1 VAEAMA
7 TLAPSESD
15 IARLAPVAAVP
26 APVAPVEVDNSY
38 EQPAPPPVISG
49 GGRPVKGYKTSDGK
63 RVPSVTT
70 VTKRFQES
78 GGLIQWAFNC
88 GRDGID
94 MNRVRDEAADAGHV
108 AHQWVDDTI
117 HGRPLREYRDVPDEM
132 LEGPRAALAAF
143 IEWRNQVQLEI
154 VETET
159 PLVSDALKFGGT
171 FDAIFRISGKLYLGD
186 WKTGNRVYA
195 EHLAQLGGYAILL
208 AERGTELH
216 GAQLLRFD
224 KEFGSFAHYS
234 WPAPVLDLGKAAFL
248 QMRGLYDVCA
258 RLGKAVG

>member
-1 VAEAMA
+1 MSPSKARVAAAMA
-7 TLAPSESD
+7 TLAPTEAD
-15 IARLAPVAAVP
+15 LARATPK
-26 APVAPVEVDNSY
+26 EIDNSY
-38 EQPAPPPVISG
+38 EPPAPPPVIAG
-49 GGRPVKGYKTSDGK
+49 GGRPQKGYKTSDGK

-70 VTKRFQES
+70 ITKRFQES
-78 GGLIQWAFNC
+78 GGLIQWAYNC
-88 GRDGID
+88 GIEGID
-94 MNRVRDEAADAGHV
+94 MHRVRDDAADAGHI

-117 HGRPLREYRDVPDEM
+117 HGRPLKEYPNAPPELIDGARK
-132 LEGPRAALAAF
+132 ALGAF
-143 IEWRNQVQLEI
+143 LEWRDQVRLE
-154 VETET
+154 VLETET

-171 FDAIFRISGKLYLGD
+171 FDSLLRINGKPGILLGD

-208 AERGTELH
+208 EERGTRVE

-234 WPAPVLDLGKAAFL
+234 WPAAVLDLGKAAFL